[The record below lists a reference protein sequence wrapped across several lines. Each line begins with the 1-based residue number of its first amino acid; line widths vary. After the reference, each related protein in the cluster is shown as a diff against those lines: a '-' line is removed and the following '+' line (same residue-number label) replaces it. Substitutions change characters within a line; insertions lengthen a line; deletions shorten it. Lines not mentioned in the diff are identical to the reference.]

1 MDDMNKTAVND
12 YSNIPVKYYC
22 EYCGSELLDNGR
34 CPTEDCIHNL
44 ILDVLGDENAE
55 SEG

>member
-1 MDDMNKTAVND
+1 MDEANKTAVND

-34 CPTEDCIHNL
+34 CPVEDCIHNL
-44 ILDVLGDENAE
+44 ILDVLDGENTE

>member
-1 MDDMNKTAVND
+1 MDELNKTAVD

-22 EYCGSELLDNGR
+22 EYCSSELLDNGR

-44 ILDVLGDENAE
+44 ILDVLGENAE